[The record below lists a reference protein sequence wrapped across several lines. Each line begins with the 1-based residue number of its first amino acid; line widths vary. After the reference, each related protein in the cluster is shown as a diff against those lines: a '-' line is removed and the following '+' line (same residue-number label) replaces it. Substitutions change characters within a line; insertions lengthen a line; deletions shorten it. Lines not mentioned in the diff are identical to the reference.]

1 MTSCDT
7 TLRSAEHIFCYQVT
21 CVTSVSAECATVHS
35 ACAYLLIAVLAEVN
49 IEFEALIN
57 PRTERKP
64 ARMAVKRV
72 ERWVHIAMA
81 GHRQRR
87 HPLHVTVVR
96 DHG

>member
-1 MTSCDT
+1 MSSNRFDFGISQCGMC
-7 TLRSAEHIFCYQVT
+7 E
-21 CVTSVSAECATVHS
+21 
-35 ACAYLLIAVLAEVN
+35 CAYLRAAIQLAEVN
-49 IEFEALIN
+49 IELEAVVN

-64 ARMAVKRV
+64 ACMAVKRV